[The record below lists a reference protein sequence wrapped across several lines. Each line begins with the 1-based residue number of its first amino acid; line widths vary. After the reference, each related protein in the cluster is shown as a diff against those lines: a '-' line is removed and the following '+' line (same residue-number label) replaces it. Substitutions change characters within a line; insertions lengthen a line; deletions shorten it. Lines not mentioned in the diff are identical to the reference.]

1 MDTFDE
7 VLTWLKS
14 HRPFGIKPGLER
26 VEHLLAALD
35 HPERRLLSVHIG
47 GTNGKGSTLTYVQ
60 SILQTSGLKV
70 GTFTSP
76 YIIQFEERISV
87 NGTPIPQEDF
97 ISAARAVAPHALA
110 LEKTEWGPPTEFEI
124 LTVIANWYFAKIS
137 VPDIVLWEVGLGG
150 RLDSTNVIQPILS
163 AITNVGKD
171 HMHILGS
178 EIADIAKE
186 KAGII
191 KSAVPIITASKDPE
205 ASTIIRA
212 RAKEMRA
219 PYYAFQ
225 EQYEMLGSSMD
236 EDGGTFSVRTPFHCY
251 KNLHVF
257 LRGEH
262 QLKNGALAVMIA
274 DYLRVYLSLPIDE
287 QSLAEGLAKAF
298 WPGRLEKVQAS
309 PSVLMDGAHN
319 PEGIEHLARFLIKMY
334 PDRTLHI
341 LTAFTQEKDPSTLF
355 APLLSLD
362 PANFIM
368 TSFSHPRAADPTQ
381 VSLDAE
387 VFSDWKKGHHEL
399 IKRASANDIIV
410 FAGSLYFISEV
421 RQNFFG
427 KKAGK

>member
-60 SILQTSGLKV
+60 SILQASGLTV

-87 NGTPIPQEDF
+87 NGTPIPREDF
-97 ISAARAVAPHALA
+97 ISAARAVRPHAVA
-110 LEKTEWGPPTEFEI
+110 LENTEWGPPTEFEI
-124 LTVIANWYFAKIS
+124 LTVIANWYFAKIA

-150 RLDSTNVIQPILS
+150 RLDSTNVIQPMLS

-178 EIADIAKE
+178 EITDIAKE

-191 KSAVPIITASKDPE
+191 KPAVPMITACQDPE

-212 RAKEMRA
+212 RAVEMRA
-219 PYYAFQ
+219 PYYALREHF
-225 EQYEMLGSSMD
+225 ELIDGSMD

-251 KNLHVF
+251 QNLRVF

-274 DYLRVYLSLPIDE
+274 DYLRVYRSFPIDE
-287 QSLAEGLAKAF
+287 QLLAEGLAKAF

-309 PSVLMDGAHN
+309 PLVLMDGAHN
-319 PEGIEHLARFLIKMY
+319 PEGIEHLARYLAEVY

-341 LTAFTQEKDPSTLF
+341 LTAFTKEKDPSTLF
-355 APLLSLD
+355 APLLSLA
-362 PANFIM
+362 PASFI
-368 TSFSHPRAADPTQ
+368 TTTFSHPRAADPRH
-381 VSLDAE
+381 VSPDTE
-387 VFSDWKKGHHEL
+387 VFDDWEKGYNEL
-399 IKRASANDIIV
+399 IKRAKANDIIV
-410 FAGSLYFISEV
+410 FAGSLYFISDV
-421 RQNFFG
+421 RQNFYE
-427 KKAGK
+427 KNAGK

>member
-1 MDTFDE
+1 MDTFAE
-7 VLTWLKS
+7 VMAWLKN

-26 VEHLLAALD
+26 VEHLLEALG

-60 SILQTSGLKV
+60 SILQASGFRV

-97 ISAARAVAPHALA
+97 ISAARAVAPHAA
-110 LEKTEWGPPTEFEI
+110 SLEKTEWGPPTEFEI
-124 LTVIANWYFAKIS
+124 LTVIANWYFAKIA

-178 EIADIAKE
+178 EITDIAKE

-191 KSAVPIITASKDPE
+191 KPAVPVITASRDSE
-205 ASTIIRA
+205 ASAVIRT
-212 RAKEMRA
+212 RAGEMHA
-219 PYYAFQ
+219 PYYAFH
-225 EQYEMLGSSMD
+225 EHFELIDGSME
-236 EDGGTFSVRTPFHCY
+236 EDGGTFSVGTPFHRY
-251 KNLHVF
+251 KDLRIF

-262 QLKNGALAVMIA
+262 QLENGALAVMIA
-274 DYLRVYLSLPIDE
+274 DYLRVYRSFPIDE
-287 QSLAEGLAKAF
+287 QSLAEGLANAY
-298 WPGRLEKVQAS
+298 WPGRLEKMQKS
-309 PSVLMDGAHN
+309 PLVLMDGAHN
-319 PEGIEHLARFLIKMY
+319 PEGVERLARYLAEVY
-334 PDRTLHI
+334 PDRKLHI
-341 LTAFTQEKDPSTLF
+341 LTAFTVEKDPSTMF
-355 APLLSLD
+355 APLLSLH
-362 PANFIM
+362 PESFIM
-368 TSFSHPRAADPTQ
+368 TTFSHPRATDPAQ

-387 VFSDWKKGHHEL
+387 VFYDWKNGYREL
-399 IKRASANDIIV
+399 TRRASANDVIL

-421 RQNFFG
+421 RRNFLG
-427 KKAGK
+427 E